1 MALSKILGDSSTLNQ
16 KVITLQKNSLDNVF
30 SKEWKSVFVSLI
42 GVELIRDDEYLK
54 STY

>member
-1 MALSKILGDSSTLNQ
+1 MALSKILGESPALNQ
-16 KVITLQKNSLDNVF
+16 KVITLQENSLNNVL

-42 GVELIRDDEYLK
+42 GVELIQDNEYLK